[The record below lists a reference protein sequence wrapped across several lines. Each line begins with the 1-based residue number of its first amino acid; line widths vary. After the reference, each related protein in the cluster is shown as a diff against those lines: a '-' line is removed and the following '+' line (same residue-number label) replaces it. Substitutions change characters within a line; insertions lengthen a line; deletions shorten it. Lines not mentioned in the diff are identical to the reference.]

1 VYDEPAT
8 TIMRVFVNCA
18 IEDVVK
24 DLTSGLLMPMP
35 KATVA
40 QTILILSSIHSRC
53 TCMRVHHVT
62 LHA

>member
-1 VYDEPAT
+1 
-8 TIMRVFVNCA
+8 MRVFVNYA

-40 QTILILSSIHSRC
+40 QTILTLSSIHSRC